1 MAQLFKKN
9 ILKEKLETF
18 QILDLEWKIQIL
30 ESWNNLYKEG
40 KLHEKKETSIQ
51 WEFASH
57 ILGSVLWYDDFVENN
72 QEWNRQNEP
81 WSPTG
86 GQSADYGLWY
96 FKSSKDF
103 TKNKVNAVVEVKD
116 TKTSLDKPQKREWN
130 LTPVQQAFK
139 YKPFFKECDFIV
151 VSNFYETRLYI
162 DSYYD
167 YESFTLS
174 DLVNPK
180 DNYFNFRKFYYL
192 LSKQNLLSKRW
203 DSNTKSLLS
212 LIRTKEKEITKQFY
226 KEYTQLRKEL
236 FKDIVANNS
245 VKKTELDF
253 ILWKTQKIIDRIIFI
268 HFCEDLDLL
277 PNGKLKQNILRAEE
291 IGFTPWEMLTK
302 FFEFVN
308 SWSEKLG
315 IPDGYNGWLFHADEK
330 LNNLKVWNEICKKF
344 VDMWDY
350 DFADDLSVNILGHI
364 FEQSISDIEELKDKI
379 NKEEEVT
386 LSKRKK
392 DWVFYTPEYI
402 VDYIVK
408 NSVGKKIDEW
418 EDDLKQKHNLKEDI
432 TDKNYEKRAILVY
445 SELQEKVQK
454 ITVLDPA
461 CGSGAFLVKVFDFLL
476 DKNKEISKKLEDLW
490 VNQGFMALESHF
502 KSILQNNI
510 YWVDLNDESVEITKL
525 SLWLKTAQKGKKLA
539 NLDENIKCGNSLI
552 DDPEVAGDKAFVWEI
567 EFKEIFADW
576 GFDVIVGNPP
586 YLRVQWLQAYHQES
600 VKFYEDNYDSSTWR
614 FDIYVLFI
622 EKCNKILKNNWKLGF
637 ILPHKFI
644 NSDFW
649 VWIRKSLSENKSV
662 EEIIS
667 FWQNLIFENVST
679 YTCLLFIN
687 NSKKEHLKYI
697 EFEDLKDD
705 SSQIFE
711 KLFSLNND
719 DYSEINYFKLSEKSW
734 SLTDKNTSEILDKI
748 DNLPLKVSDVF
759 EKISQWIVTVW
770 DDIFL
775 MKWNIINEEFIGFSE
790 KLWKTVI
797 LESSIVKPLLR
808 GENSKKYSHL
818 SNTDYCLYP
827 HVEKDG
833 KTIPLEEEKFK
844 EKYPL
849 AYNYILPYKEE
860 LIAKK
865 IRYKTNPKAWY
876 SLHRSREISLFHDER
891 IITPEISL
899 GNNMTIDSDN
909 YFHNTQIY
917 SFIKKDENMEDNKFW
932 LTIMNS
938 SIFWFFLKNTWT
950 TLRWGYFRFMSK
962 YLLPFWLPK
971 LNNLEEQTPF
981 IEKADFMLEN
991 NKILQDKIN
1000 KFLKRLNGSFEIEKL
1015 SKKLEAFYDLEFAD
1029 FVKELKKKKVVLS
1042 LKDQDEWE
1050 EYFDSYKKEVLE
1062 LKGKIN
1068 SCDKEI
1074 DEMVFDLYGLN
1085 EEEREVVLGS

>member
-1 MAQLFKKN
+1 MAKLFKKN

-18 QILDLEWKIQIL
+18 QIPDLEWKIQII

-72 QEWNRQNEP
+72 EEWNRQNEP

-103 TKNKVNAVVEVKD
+103 TQNKVNAVVEVKD

-139 YKPFFKECDFIV
+139 YKPFFKECDFIL

-180 DNYFNFRKFYYL
+180 DNYFIFRKFYYL

-253 ILWKTQKIIDRIIFI
+253 ILGKTQKIIDRIIFI

-277 PNGKLKQNILRAEE
+277 PNGKLKENILRAEE

-315 IPDGYNGWLFHADEK
+315 IPDGYNGGLFHADEK

-418 EDDLKQKHNLKEDI
+418 EEELKQKHNLKEDI
-432 TDKNYEKRAILVY
+432 TDKNYEKRAVLVY
-445 SELQEKVQK
+445 TELQEKVQK

-539 NLDENIKCGNSLI
+539 NLDGNIKCGNSLI
-552 DDPEVAGDKAFVWEI
+552 DDPEVAGDKAFAWET
-567 EFKEIFADW
+567 EFKEIFTDG

-586 YLRVQWLQAYHQES
+586 YVRSRWVFWDNEKNYFISNYTTCSYQLDLYKLFLEKWVNLLKKEWYLSFINPS
-600 VKFYEDNYDSSTWR
+600 VFLINDYDIVIRKFFLEWFNINEIVNSKKDIFEDATVKTCIFTIKNIKPSQ
-614 FDIYVLFI
+614 DIEIKFSKI
-622 EKCNKILKNNWKLGF
+622 EEEIVFEEKRIKQNIFCEDKYLINENLNITAIPIINKIKANSVIIWDFFEIKNGIKVRKELLFDKKIDDNHKKFLLGRNMNRYS
-637 ILPHKFI
+637 I
-644 NSDFW
+644 NFDNLY
-649 VWIRKSLSENKSV
+649 IHYLSENEKLYTNQA
-662 EEIIS
+662 
-667 FWQNLIFENVST
+667 FRKPDIFER
-679 YTCLLFIN
+679 
-687 NSKKEHLKYI
+687 
-697 EFEDLKDD
+697 
-705 SSQIFE
+705 
-711 KLFSLNND
+711 
-719 DYSEINYFKLSEKSW
+719 
-734 SLTDKNTSEILDKI
+734 
-748 DNLPLKVSDVF
+748 
-759 EKISQWIVTVW
+759 EKILVRQI
-770 DDIFL
+770 
-775 MKWNIINEEFIGFSE
+775 
-790 KLWKTVI
+790 LWK
-797 LESSIVKPLLR
+797 SIYATFDDNCYYV
-808 GENSKKYSHL
+808 
-818 SNTDYCLYP
+818 DQ
-827 HVEKDG
+827 
-833 KTIPLEEEKFK
+833 
-844 EKYPL
+844 
-849 AYNYILPYKEE
+849 
-860 LIAKK
+860 K
-865 IRYKTNPKAWY
+865 IY
-876 SLHRSREISLFHDER
+876 L
-891 IITPEISL
+891 
-899 GNNMTIDSDN
+899 
-909 YFHNTQIY
+909 IY
-917 SFIKKDENMEDNKFW
+917 SNN
-932 LTIMNS
+932 N
-938 SIFWFFLKNTWT
+938 LKE
-950 TLRWGYFRFMSK
+950 K
-962 YLLPFWLPK
+962 YLLPILSSKLMYYFYQNIYWDNKVVFPQIKRSQMLELPIK
-971 LNNLEEQTPF
+971 NIPLSEQQPF

-991 NKILQDKIN
+991 NKVLQEKIN
-1000 KFLKRLNGSFEIEKL
+1000 KFLKRLNGSFEIDKL
-1015 SKKLEAFYDLEFAD
+1015 TNKLKNFYELEFSD

-1062 LKGKIN
+1062 LKSRIDA
-1068 SCDKEI
+1068 CDKEI
-1074 DEMVFDLYGLN
+1074 DEMVFDLYGLS
-1085 EEEREVVLGS
+1085 EEERSMVLSS